1 MRITRIETQK
11 KRPGRKTI
19 FADGK
24 FIAGVSDETLLRLG
38 LRTGDDLSPE
48 TVKALQRTEEL
59 WSARNAA
66 LRLISYRPRTER
78 ELRDRL
84 REKEYPDTDI
94 VATIEDLKRSGLVN
108 DAEFARTYLR
118 DALALRPK
126 GKLALKRKL
135 LLLGLDKSIVEESLQ
150 EVFSEVNQEEAAYE
164 AAERFLRKSGG
175 KKRGEE
181 PAALRNR
188 LANYLARQGY
198 GWDTIRPVLRKA
210 LDIRTD
216 ENEQSDL

>member
-150 EVFSEVNQEEAAYE
+150 EVFSEVNQEDAALEAAR
-164 AAERFLRKSGG
+164 RFLRKSGG
-175 KKRGEE
+175 KKRTED
-181 PAALRNR
+181 PAAIRNR

-198 GWDTIRPVLRKA
+198 GWDTIRPVLRTA

-216 ENEQSDL
+216 EDE